1 MALTNEEILDAIA
14 SKTVLEISEL
24 IKMMEDKFGVS
35 AAAAAVAVAAPGAAA
50 AAPNLMWFL
59 KLLAR
64 TRSPRL
70 RLFAN

>member
-35 AAAAAVAVAAPGAAA
+35 AAAAAVADADVYPGVAGGAG
-50 AAPNLMWFL
+50 
-59 KLLAR
+59 
-64 TRSPRL
+64 
-70 RLFAN
+70 LFPDAQ